1 MRVIKHQE
9 KYRPGQHK
17 VRDDITG
24 LTTMSGRT
32 RVQWNGLLVDDSSF
46 EEKHPQLIIYP
57 RNDKI
62 AVEEARPTP
71 EDDNDLP
78 FGEGNASEL

>member
-1 MRVIKHQE
+1 MRRIKHKM

-17 VRDDITG
+17 VRDDISG

-32 RVQWNGLLVDDSSF
+32 MEQWNDLIVDKSSF

-57 RNDKI
+57 RRDKI
-62 AVEEARPTP
+62 AVDEARPTP

-78 FGEGNASEL
+78 FGEGDASEL